1 MRTQKAA
8 LDQLMRAIDIECG
21 IMQTREEKQRLAKL
35 TAEFA
40 EPIARIKRLR
50 ADLDEAEE
58 ALIAFGLEVEF
69 GGRVFLTEKTIA
81 EIRKGP
87 ASLKQRFETLRKN
100 MIVRFA
106 IADESE
112 KQFLVRNFYTEVANA
127 FPNLKSLVGQ
137 KGKVTS

>member
-1 MRTQKAA
+1 MRAQKAA

-35 TAEFA
+35 TDELA

-58 ALIAFGLEVEF
+58 ALIAFGLKVEF
-69 GGRVFLTEKTIA
+69 GGRVLLTDKTIA

-87 ASLKQRFETLRKN
+87 ASLKQKFETLRKN
-100 MIVRFA
+100 MVVRFV

-112 KQFLVRNFYTEVANA
+112 KRFLVRNFYTEVANA

-137 KGKVTS
+137 KGKVTT